1 MNRLSQ
7 RIDPVVFWG
16 SAVLLTGFVLW
27 GLFAPENLGSVMT
40 TALGWV
46 IRNFG
51 WGFILIAFGALVMCI
66 FLVVHPWGSIRLGPD
81 DSRPDFRTFSWVS
94 MMFAA
99 GLGAGLLFYGTA
111 EPISHWAAPP
121 HGLAKPQSEEAA
133 QVALRYTYFHWGF
146 NGWALYAVMG
156 GAMAYFSFRRGLPT
170 LVSSTFSPLLG
181 DKAHEKP
188 LGRIVDALAI
198 VATLFGTATSLGL
211 NGLQLNSGLNY
222 LTDSVPKSN
231 EVAVIIILV
240 VTAAFLLS
248 ATSGVERGIQYLANL
263 GAVATIGLFL
273 FFLFLGGSTVLVI
286 SQGIESIGSYVVQ
299 VLPMSLQTGVGDEEW
314 MAGWT
319 IFYWAWWIS
328 WAPFVGMFVA
338 RISRG
343 RTIREFVLGV
353 VAAPTGFGFVWFA
366 VVGGTGIELQRSGE
380 ADLLASIATPE
391 LSLFA
396 ALDALPF
403 ALVTSSVCIFLIALF
418 FISGADAAT
427 IVMATMASRGSL
439 EPPRLV
445 VLVLGALMAGIA
457 CAMLLVGGLTALQQ
471 AAVLGAVP
479 FTFVIIGVAYCWI
492 RALREEAR
500 PGPDGGEPPR
510 RTTSPA
516 PQPELIR
523 SGGASPRSGGASPA
537 RRTEGGRTP

>member
-418 FISGADAAT
+418 FISGADAAA

-510 RTTSPA
+510 
-516 PQPELIR
+516 
-523 SGGASPRSGGASPA
+523 
-537 RRTEGGRTP
+537 